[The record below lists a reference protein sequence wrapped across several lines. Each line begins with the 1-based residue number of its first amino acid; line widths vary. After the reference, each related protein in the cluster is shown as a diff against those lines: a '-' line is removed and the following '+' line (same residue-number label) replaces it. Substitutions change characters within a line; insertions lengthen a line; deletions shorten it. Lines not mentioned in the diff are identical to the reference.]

1 MLWFQ
6 FLDKLAV
13 YTLISYW
20 YIRDLIGLDSLPI
33 SVKNPFIRDLG
44 LGLIEEFIEFIPVIE

>member
-1 MLWFQ
+1 MHWVQ
-6 FLDKLAV
+6 FLGKLTV

-20 YIRDLIGLDSLPI
+20 YIRDLIGLDCHPI